1 MEGVCMARSIL
12 FAAGEGLPFVK
23 TGGLADVIGSLPKSL
38 AKRGHDVRVVLPLYK
53 KIIDKYYNQL
63 ERIGTIQVHSGWIDQ
78 PATFYKTEVD
88 GVVYYFIEHQHYFE
102 RDALYGYNDDGERFA
117 FFQRALLDMIYF
129 IDWWPNII
137 HENDW
142 QTGMV
147 PLMAKAC
154 YQGDVRYQAIKH
166 VYTIHN
172 LAFQGNFGVEMLQS
186 CLGLDYYYFDNGS
199 IKFDNGI
206 SFMKTG
212 IVFADKITTVSPTY
226 ANEILTDYY
235 GERMNAILRYRR
247 DDLWGI
253 VNGIDT
259 VAWDPKKD
267 KHLVKNFDVK
277 NVAAGKAANKAA
289 LQAEL
294 GLKVDKDVCVIG
306 IVSRLTNQKGVY
318 LITSRLREIMDLD
331 VQFVVLGT
339 GETAAEDA
347 FKWMESEYKG
357 RAVYYSGYNEEL
369 AHRIYAGVDLFL
381 MPSLYEPCGIGQLI
395 AMHYGSLPLVRETG
409 GLKDTVQPFN
419 EYTGE
424 GNGFSF
430 YAENADDML
439 HTLQYA
445 LKQYYTNKA
454 GWKGLVKAAMTR
466 DVSWEASSNVYEE
479 LYYQLCNWSD
489 N

>member
-1 MEGVCMARSIL
+1 MSRSIL
-12 FAAGEGLPFVK
+12 FAAGEGLPFIK
-23 TGGLADVIGSLPKSL
+23 TGGLADVVGSLPKAL
-38 AKRGHDVRVVLPLYK
+38 ARRGHDVRVVLPLYK
-53 KIIDKYYNQL
+53 KIIDKYYGQL

-78 PATFYKTEVD
+78 PATFYTTTVD

-102 RDALYGYNDDGERFA
+102 RDGLYGYTDDGERFA

-137 HENDW
+137 HSNDW
-142 QTGMV
+142 QCGMI
-147 PLMAKAC
+147 PLIAHAC
-154 YQGDVRYQAIKH
+154 YGDDMRYQAIKH

-172 LAFQGNFGVEMLQS
+172 LAFQGNFGVDMLPS

-199 IKFDNGI
+199 IKFDSGI

-226 ANEILTDYY
+226 SNEILTESY
-235 GERMNAILRYRR
+235 GERMDSILRYRR
-247 DDLWGI
+247 EDLWGI

-259 VAWDPKKD
+259 TVWDPKKD
-267 KHLVKNFDVK
+267 KHLAKNFDVR
-277 NVAAGKAANKAA
+277 NYASGKAANKTA
-289 LQAEL
+289 LQEEL
-294 GLKVDKDVCVIG
+294 GLNIDKDVCMIG

-318 LITSRLREIMDLD
+318 LITSRLREIMDMNI
-331 VQFVVLGT
+331 QFVVLGT
-339 GETAAEDA
+339 GETAAEDS

-357 RAVYYSGYNEEL
+357 RAVYYNGYNEEL

-395 AMHYGSLPLVRETG
+395 AMHYGALPLVRETG

-419 EYTGE
+419 QYTGE

-430 YAENADDML
+430 WAMNADDMVY
-439 HTLQYA
+439 TIGYA
-445 LKQYYTNKA
+445 LEQYYENKA
-454 GWKGLVKAAMTR
+454 GWKGLVKSAMTT
-466 DVSWEASSNVYEE
+466 DVSWEQSAGIYEQ
-479 LYYQLCNWSD
+479 LYYELCNWD
-489 N
+489 DE